1 MDKETRKA
9 LLAKYLEAETTLE
22 EETRLREWFAT
33 HSADDDEREM
43 ALLIGLSA
51 PCGHCLPESDE
62 SVAAFDR
69 MVYEAYRPRRR
80 KVFRWFVGIA
90 SAASLAGLVLLL
102 KPRDETASMLTP
114 VQIAEGIQQMM
125 LLEIGDIETIVAT
138 PSGSRALLTAH
149 LRDGS
154 TCTYILS
161 YNGEDGTASLLACNV
176 ENSY

>member
-22 EETRLREWFAT
+22 EEARLREWFAV
-33 HSADDDEREM
+33 HPADEDEREM

-51 PCGHCLPESDE
+51 PCGHCLPESE
-62 SVAAFDR
+62 EAVAAFDR
-69 MVYEAYRPRRR
+69 MVADSGPSHKR
-80 KVFRWFVGIA
+80 KVIRLFAGIA
-90 SAASLAGLVLLL
+90 AAAALAGLVLLL
-102 KPRDETASMLTP
+102 KPRSESASMLTP

-138 PSGSRALLTAH
+138 PSGDHALLTAH

-154 TCTYILS
+154 VCTYILS
-161 YNGEDGTASLLACNV
+161 YKGEDGTASLLACNV
-176 ENSY
+176 ENPS